1 MIRRA
6 ALDDVKGLRAA
17 VIAAYAPVAEQGIGL
32 PPVAEGLDADI
43 RDHLVWVADDRGII
57 LCGIVL
63 ALTDGHAHLVNVAV
77 HPDFAGKGLGRELID
92 TAQSEAIDLG
102 CTDMSLTTHSDMT
115 STISFYEKLGWTETG
130 REDDKVFMTTQLFS

>member
-6 ALDDVKGLRAA
+6 TLDDVKGLRAA
-17 VIAAYAPVAEQGIGL
+17 VIAAYAPFADQGIGL

-57 LCGIVL
+57 LGGIVL
-63 ALTDGHAHLVNVAV
+63 VISDGHAHLANVAV

-92 TAQSEAIDLG
+92 TAQSEAMARG
-102 CTDMSLTTHSDMT
+102 CTEMSLTTHPEMT
-115 STISFYEKLGWTETG
+115 ATIGFYEKLGWVVTG
-130 REDDKVFMTTQLFS
+130 RERDKVFMTTQLFT

>member
-6 ALDDVKGLRAA
+6 TLDDVTGLRAA
-17 VIAAYAPVAEQGIGL
+17 VIAAYAPFAAQGIGL

-57 LCGIVL
+57 LGGIVL
-63 ALTDGHAHLVNVAV
+63 AVSDGHAHLVNVAV

-92 TAQSEAIDLG
+92 TAQNEAIDLG
-102 CTDMSLTTHSDMT
+102 CTEMSLTTHPDMT
-115 STISFYEKLGWTETG
+115 ATIGFYAKLGWVETG
-130 REDDKVFMTTQLFS
+130 RDADKVFMSTSLM

>member
-6 ALDDVKGLRAA
+6 TLDDVTGLRAA
-17 VIAAYAPVAEQGIGL
+17 VIAAYAPFAAQGIGL

-57 LCGIVL
+57 LGGIVL
-63 ALTDGHAHLVNVAV
+63 AVSDGHAHLVNVAV

-92 TAQSEAIDLG
+92 TAQNEAIDLG
-102 CTDMSLTTHSDMT
+102 CTEMSLATHPDMT
-115 STISFYEKLGWTETG
+115 ATIGFYAKLGWVETG
-130 REDDKVFMTTQLFS
+130 RDADKVFMSTSLM